1 MYTVEEPTLFRN
13 NLLRMSRPMGVDRM
27 DADIMNAL
35 TQASARARNDKDRV
49 FRRKLI
55 LGCFDLVQVKG
66 KPAEH
71 LRWAK

>member
-1 MYTVEEPTLFRN
+1 MYKVDRPELFKN

-35 TQASARARNDKDRV
+35 TWASKRARNDKDRV

-55 LGCFDLVQVKG
+55 LGCFDLVQIKS
-66 KPAEH
+66 KPEDH